1 MKINTLISVTQK
13 GAHRFISLLGSPEA
27 VQKDV
32 YNLYNTGI
40 IQDIPEEFE
49 SCEPFKLNSRN
60 AAPVQISASL
70 KTSEYRLAKFAKASA
85 LLTIANKGRG
95 GKMKMKVAI
104 ENKTKKIL
112 AHLKDIFQS
121 EKCPFQAGDAQMF
134 AMPFGRGEKNHHDAR
149 N

>member
-40 IQDIPEEFE
+40 IQEIPEEFE

-95 GKMKMKVAI
+95 GKMKMKEAI

-112 AHLKDIFQS
+112 SHLKDVFQS
-121 EKCPFQAGDAQMF
+121 ERCPFMTTEAQIYEAGGWF
-134 AMPFGRGEKNHHDAR
+134 AGKY
-149 N
+149 